1 MGNILENIKAIR
13 QEKGIGQE
21 VMAERLEMTQ
31 AGYAF
36 WENGKRE
43 LSYNNL
49 LRIAKAL
56 GYEGDD
62 VINIITYPNVYVK
75 KNSLMNTNEKV
86 SVTFEVD
93 PQKRDYL
100 LRLVMGDKIK
110 G

>member
-1 MGNILENIKAIR
+1 M
-13 QEKGIGQE
+13 
-21 VMAERLEMTQ
+21 
-31 AGYAF
+31 
-36 WENGKRE
+36 
-43 LSYNNL
+43 